1 MNKRKETLILI
12 AGFLSIIAIIA
23 IVASV
28 IVFHSLLYLFL
39 IAAVFY
45 LFSVCLSFY
54 LLNSKRISNVKL
66 CWIFVVLSLPI
77 FGFFLFVIF
86 GINPLLRF
94 KRKDYLKRQKRY
106 IEFENFE
113 FTKKFLSDETIDCD
127 ERHMFSY
134 CFNVQKRPVYENNQI
149 RIVSNQKNLFSESI
163 NLIRSAKKF
172 IHLQYYII
180 SDSVWLRTI
189 ANELIKKVRQ
199 GVVVRFIYDWVGSYK
214 RGSNKI
220 LKTLR
225 KEGVL
230 IGEFN
235 PVTVTRYT
243 SKTNFRCH
251 RKCLIVDNLVAMYG
265 GSNIGDEYIRYHKW
279 FNNWEDSN
287 VFVTGEVVNTL
298 NLIFILDWTSYC
310 DIYNNQI
317 SKDDLYLNKQKY
329 LSIQKPVLENAKN
342 KVIAQIVETSPGY
355 NEKSIH
361 DLIVSMFSKANK
373 RIWIITP
380 YFIPSDSILAALR
393 TAAISGVDVRI
404 IMPGMPD
411 DKNYI
416 LTINRYHY
424 DSLIEADIK
433 IYEYQGFIH
442 SKEIIIDDDISV
454 LGTFNLD
461 FRSLFINYESAMIIK
476 DPTTNQRYHE
486 LFLNLCMQST
496 RIKQN
501 TFSKK
506 KKRII
511 KWKMAFINIYHPL
524 L

>member
-28 IVFHSLLYLFL
+28 IVFRSLLYLFL
-39 IAAVFY
+39 ILAVFY

-94 KRKDYLKRQKRY
+94 KRNDYLKRQKKY

-113 FTKKFLSDETIDCD
+113 FTKKFLNDETIDCD

-220 LKTLR
+220 LNTLR

-265 GSNIGDEYIRYHKW
+265 GSNIGDEYIRYHRW

-317 SKDDLYLNKQKY
+317 SKDDLYLNKEKY
-329 LSIQKPVLENAKN
+329 LSIQKPVLQNLENKA
-342 KVIAQIVETSPGY
+342 IAQIVETSPGY

-380 YFIPSDSILAALR
+380 YFIPSDSILSALR
-393 TAAISGVDVRI
+393 TASISGIDVRI

-476 DPTTNQRYHE
+476 DSITNQRYHE
-486 LFLNLCMQST
+486 LFLNLCKQST